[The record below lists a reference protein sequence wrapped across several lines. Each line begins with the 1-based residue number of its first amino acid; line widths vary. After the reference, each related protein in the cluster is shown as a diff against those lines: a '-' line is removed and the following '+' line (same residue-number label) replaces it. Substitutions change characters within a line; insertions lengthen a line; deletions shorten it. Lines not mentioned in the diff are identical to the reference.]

1 MPEDPNLSSQNPEP
15 PFTTK
20 PVDQPILG
28 TDMRSQISPPV
39 AQVRLSSLGAADR
52 GDSFYKS
59 NKWYIWGGLA
69 GLAVI
74 AILSFLAFRKQPA
87 TAQQA
92 ANVAIQISAPSTVA
106 SGGDETYKIEID
118 NNDTQKLVSM
128 QLELVYPDGQTY
140 ENSSPNAVDLE
151 GTTFPVPDLN
161 PGQNAVIIVKTKVA
175 GNVND
180 TQQLTANLNYQYASF
195 NSQFTKQ
202 QTFTVRLAAA
212 GINLNL
218 TGPTSADNGQL
229 VTYNLSYQNS
239 SNSAAPNARVT
250 LQYPQGFTFASAN
263 PAPGL
268 GNNTWDI
275 GTLQTSATGTI
286 QIIGSFNGA
295 APGASLQTAANF
307 LILGSDGTYYTQNTA
322 SLSTAISNQPLLASQ
337 TVSAASTVV
346 NPGDS
351 LTYTLTYQ
359 NNATV
364 AATAVNVVA
373 TLDSPVFDL
382 TTIQAQG
389 AQFNNDTITWNASS
403 ASQLQTVAPGQSGTL
418 QYTVRLKNPAAK
430 DSSTNLVAL
439 THIKI
444 GSNEYSTFFPGSDL
458 SLQISSP
465 SSITAALSFVSGQS
479 PPKVGTNST
488 YNVTITLRNATNNF
502 SNAIVTAFVPLGA
515 GGFDQ
520 NSISAAQKNNVTF
533 DPSAGK
539 LTWNVGAL
547 PAHAGQFVAAPTLS
561 FNLNLNPSSNQVGQA
576 PTLLKT
582 ITLNATD
589 SFTQAAVIDTAND
602 LTTQDAGSNGG
613 GAVNQ

>member
-1 MPEDPNLSSQNPEP
+1 MPDDPNSNSQNPDP
-15 PFTTK
+15 AFTTK
-20 PVDQPILG
+20 AVDQPILG

-39 AQVRLSSLGAADR
+39 AQVHLSSLGAGE
-52 GDSFYKS
+52 GDSKGFYQS
-59 NKWYIWGGLA
+59 NKWYIWGGLL

-74 AILSFLAFRKQPA
+74 AVLSFLAFRKQPA

-118 NNDTQKLVSM
+118 NNDTQQLVSM
-128 QLELVYPDGQTY
+128 QLELVYPGGQTY
-140 ENSSPNAVDLE
+140 ENSSPNATDLE

-161 PGQNAVIIVKTKVA
+161 PGQNAVIIVKTKVT

-180 TQQLTANLNYQYASF
+180 TQQLTANLTYQYAAF

-212 GINLNL
+212 GIGLNL

-239 SNSAAPNARVT
+239 SQSAAPNARVT
-250 LQYPQGFTFASAN
+250 MQYPAGFSFASAN
-263 PAPGL
+263 PAPTL

-275 GTLQTSATGTI
+275 GDLQTAATGTI

-295 APGASLQTAANF
+295 APGASLIASADF
-307 LILGSDGTYYTQNTA
+307 LILGSDGSYYTQN
-322 SLSTAISNQPLLASQ
+322 STQLATTISNQPLLVTQTAGVAS
-337 TVSAASTVV
+337 STPV

-373 TLDSPVFDL
+373 TLDSPAFNL
-382 TTIQAQG
+382 STIQAQG
-389 AQFNNDTITWNASS
+389 AQVNNDTITWNAAS
-403 ASQLQTVAPGQSGTL
+403 ASQLQTVAPGQSSTL
-418 QYTVRLKNPAAK
+418 QFSVDLNNPATR

-439 THIKI
+439 THVKI

-465 SSITAALSFVSGQS
+465 SSITANLNFVSGS
-479 PPKVGTNST
+479 NPPKVGTLST

-502 SNAIVTAFVPLGA
+502 SNAVVTAFVPQ

-520 NSISAAQKNNVTF
+520 GSVSAAQQNNV
-533 DPSAGK
+533 SYNASSGQ

-589 SFTQAAVIDTAND
+589 SFTQASVTDTAND
-602 LTTQDAGSNGG
+602 LTTEDAGSNGG
-613 GAVNQ
+613 GAVTQ